1 MGGLPLKTAFSEIK
15 ISTDERRQLVDVTK
29 CVEKVV
35 GDSGVENGICLIH
48 SLHSTTAIIINEHE
62 SGLMDDILRKISADY
77 PHRAGW
83 HHDRVD
89 DNADSHLASV
99 FTGSSKVIP
108 VKAKRLVLGTWQNI
122 FFLELDGPRA
132 NRTVIVEVLGE

>member
-1 MGGLPLKTAFSEIK
+1 MKTTFSEIK
-15 ISTDERRQLVDVTK
+15 ISTNERTQLVDVMER
-29 CVEKVV
+29 VEKIV

-62 SGLMDDILRKISADY
+62 NGLMDDVLRKIAVDY
-77 PHRAGW
+77 PHGAGW

-99 FTGSSKVIP
+99 FIGSSKVIP

-132 NRTVIVEVLGE
+132 NRTIIVEVLGE